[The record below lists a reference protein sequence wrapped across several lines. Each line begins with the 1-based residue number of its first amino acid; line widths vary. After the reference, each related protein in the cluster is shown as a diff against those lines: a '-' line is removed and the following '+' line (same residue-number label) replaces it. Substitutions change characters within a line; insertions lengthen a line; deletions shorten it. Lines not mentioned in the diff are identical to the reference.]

1 MNWQAALTEIESPQ
15 FAARLNVVS
24 SAKAFFRE
32 VAQDP
37 VVLDLYRQ
45 VKDSGELQEST
56 LDRIHDLAGQ
66 EIDRR
71 YENPNDTP
79 LAVLLWLTYHA
90 APDAGPVAAHYVAR
104 APQCWYARKLARW
117 LLEPRQ
123 VAAPNF
129 WGGVEA
135 KVRVVNSRAST
146 APTVSAML
154 GYEKVRLTPAVSTS
168 AVSPGM
174 ARYTVEAAS

>member
-1 MNWQAALTEIESPQ
+1 MNWQEALTEIESPQ
-15 FAARLNVVS
+15 FAARLNIVS

-37 VVLDLYRQ
+37 VVAELYRQ
-45 VKDSGELQEST
+45 AKDSGALQELT

-79 LAVLLWLTYHA
+79 LAVLLWLTCHT
-90 APDAGPVAAHYVAR
+90 APDAGPIAAHYIAR

-129 WGGVEA
+129 WEGVEA
-135 KVRVVNSRAST
+135 KTRVGDSKAST
-146 APTVSAML
+146 TPTVSATL
-154 GYEKVRLTPAVSTS
+154 GYKKVRLTPAASS
-168 AVSPGM
+168 RPVSPVT
-174 ARYTVEAAS
+174 ARYTVEAAA

>member
-37 VVLDLYRQ
+37 VVLELYRQ

-56 LDRIHDLAGQ
+56 LDRIHALAGQ
-66 EIDRR
+66 EFDRR

-79 LAVLLWLTYHA
+79 LAVLLWLTCRA
-90 APDAGPVAAHYVAR
+90 APEDGPVAAHYVAR
-104 APQCWYARKLARW
+104 APQCWYARKLAQRIMGSPAAAGTNAW
-117 LLEPRQ
+117 ARAETAAAPIRMLP
-123 VAAPNF
+123 VAA
-129 WGGVEA
+129 
-135 KVRVVNSRAST
+135 KVKIIPAAVAG
-146 APTVSAML
+146 APSPT
-154 GYEKVRLTPAVSTS
+154 GEYPFGAVS
-168 AVSPGM
+168 
-174 ARYTVEAAS
+174 

>member
-24 SAKAFFRE
+24 DEKAFFRE

-37 VVLDLYRQ
+37 VALELCRQ

-66 EIDRR
+66 EFDRR

-79 LAVLLWLTYHA
+79 LAVLLWLTCRA
-90 APDAGPVAAHYVAR
+90 APEAGPVAAHYVAR
-104 APQCWYARKLARW
+104 APQCWYARKLAQRIMGPPAAAGTNAW
-117 LLEPRQ
+117 ACAETA
-123 VAAPNF
+123 AAPIRMLPVAEKIKIIPAAVAGTPF
-129 WGGVEA
+129 
-135 KVRVVNSRAST
+135 
-146 APTVSAML
+146 PT
-154 GYEKVRLTPAVSTS
+154 GECPCGAVS
-168 AVSPGM
+168 
-174 ARYTVEAAS
+174 